1 MDNFMP
7 VVNENHLLAMVD
19 DFIQTAS
26 SRYSA
31 LEAVVRL
38 LASNYKH
45 FNWAG
50 VYVLEDGLLQL
61 GPYFGDPSPHV
72 SIPIGEGICGAAVRE
87 GKTIVVP
94 DVNADNRYLAC
105 SISTK
110 SEIVVPICK
119 DGNIVGEIDID
130 SDNPDAFTDHD
141 RFILEEVAVR
151 LGQLF

>member
-7 VVNENHLLAMVD
+7 VVNENHLLGMVD
-19 DFIQTAS
+19 DFIHTAR

-31 LEAVVRL
+31 LEAIVRL

-50 VYVLEDGLLQL
+50 VYMLEDGVLQL
-61 GPYFGDPSPHV
+61 GPYIGDPSPHV

-94 DVNADNRYLAC
+94 DVNADKRYLAC
-105 SISTK
+105 SISTQ
-110 SEIVVPICK
+110 SEIVVPIHK
-119 DGNIVGEIDID
+119 GGQIVGEIDID
-130 SDNPDAFTDHD
+130 SDNLDAFNEYD
-141 RFILEEVAVR
+141 RNILEQVADR
-151 LGQLF
+151 LGRLF